1 MNFYKELNL
10 TPIRSDPDVWIKR
23 LVIFSKITP
32 APEIVRDIALSRG
45 LNIVWAEEVDED
57 DPNAEIGGHSAGKT
71 TFCRLLR
78 YVLGEKTFG
87 TKTNADLIRRS
98 FAEGYVAAELQV
110 AGQNWAVRRPIGNGR
125 LSYVKQNITIEE
137 LLADH
142 GESVSQDEYP
152 RKIGLD
158 GLLDNLETGAVVRT
172 GEPIQ
177 WDHILAWA
185 SRDQEARFQNI
196 HYWRSPR
203 SESETPAFRFPKEGA
218 LFVMRT
224 AIGLFY
230 PDELRGEENLA
241 KLQREKD
248 QLEKDIEEKRR
259 EPQFRVNL
267 YNQELRRK
275 LKSILVNEPNIDTI
289 PLTSGDLLPDLKQ
302 LSHRAIDEIKKA
314 SEGRRQERDA
324 LQTQIDEVGAE
335 VRHFE
340 SELQRLDIIFQLG
353 AASSREFDTARS
365 ARSNEL
371 KETQKHEDALC
382 PFGNVLI
389 RDCSYVI
396 DRQRVLQI
404 SESQDLHVMRDAENK
419 RKAEI
424 EKIEDEKSKFR
435 NVITK
440 LHNDRAA
447 LQAKRESVGREI
459 RSHEDAA
466 ADLIKTCESLEL
478 WTTKAQ
484 QESEY
489 PELVRSKT
497 RLEEVVTEIQ
507 KLETRLMALLQKHDQ
522 NRQLL
527 ASIFSRAVQAVLSEH
542 YDGQVLLDNRE
553 LAFRITHG
561 PAMSGEAIETLCVLL
576 SDFGSLIYNTVSEA
590 SHLPGFMLHDSPR
603 EADLGLRI
611 YRSFIRFV
619 ASVTEQLGGNDGCP
633 FQYILTTTT
642 PPPEELRNAPAM
654 KLKLNASKFGELL
667 LRKNIAEAPESGPT
681 LFGPATS

>member
-1 MNFYKELNL
+1 
-10 TPIRSDPDVWIKR
+10 V
-23 LVIFSKITP
+23 
-32 APEIVRDIALSRG
+32 
-45 LNIVWAEEVDED
+45 
-57 DPNAEIGGHSAGKT
+57 
-71 TFCRLLR
+71 
-78 YVLGEKTFG
+78 
-87 TKTNADLIRRS
+87 
-98 FAEGYVAAELQV
+98 
-110 AGQNWAVRRPIGNGR
+110 
-125 LSYVKQNITIEE
+125 EE

-152 RKIGLD
+152 KKIGLD
-158 GLLDNLETGAVVRT
+158 GLLDNLETGSVVRT

-177 WDHILAWA
+177 WGHLLAWA

-196 HYWRSPR
+196 YYWRSPR

-224 AIGLFY
+224 AVGLFY
-230 PDELRGEENLA
+230 PDELKGEENLA

-267 YNQELRRK
+267 YDQELRRK
-275 LKSILVNEPNIDTI
+275 LKSVLVNESNIDSM
-289 PLTSGDLLPDLKQ
+289 PLVSDDLLPDLKQ
-302 LSHRAIDEIKKA
+302 TSKRAADEIKRA
-314 SEGRRQERDA
+314 SEERRKERDA
-324 LQTQIDEVGAE
+324 LQTQIDEIGAE

-340 SELQRLDIIFQLG
+340 SELQVLDVIFQLG
-353 AASSREFDTARS
+353 AASSKEFDAARLV
-365 ARSNEL
+365 RTNEL
-371 KETQKHEDALC
+371 KELQKHEDALC

-404 SESQDLHVMRDAENK
+404 GQSQDLNAMKEAEDK

-424 EKIEDEKSKFR
+424 ERIEDEKTKLR
-435 NVITK
+435 NVINR
-440 LHNDRAA
+440 LSVHRAA
-447 LQAKRESVGREI
+447 LQTKRESIGREI

-466 ADLIKTCESLEL
+466 ADLIKIYEALESWAE
-478 WTTKAQ
+478 KAQ

-489 PELVRSKT
+489 PELLSSKN
-497 RLEEVVTEIQ
+497 RLDEVVSEIQ
-507 KLETRLMALLQKHDQ
+507 KLETKLTGLLRKHDQ

-527 ASIFSRAVQAVLSEH
+527 ALIFSRAVQAVLSEH

-561 PAMSGEAIETLCVLL
+561 PAMSGEAIETLSVLL
-576 SDFGSLIYNTVSEA
+576 SDFASLIYNTVSES
-590 SHLPGFMLHDSPR
+590 SHLPGILLHDSPR

-611 YRSFIRFV
+611 YRSFIRFI
-619 ASVTEQLGGNDGCP
+619 ASVTEQLGENCP

-642 PPPEELRNAPAM
+642 PPPEELRSSSQM
-654 KLKLNASKFGELL
+654 KLRLNASRVNELF
-667 LRKNIAEAPESGPT
+667 LRKNIAEVSNGEAS
-681 LFGPATS
+681 LF

>member
-1 MNFYKELNL
+1 MDFYKELNL
-10 TPIRSDPDVWIKR
+10 TPVRSDPEVWIKR

-32 APEIVRDIALSRG
+32 TPEIVRDIPLSRG

-71 TFCRLLR
+71 TLCRFLR

-87 TKTNADLIRRS
+87 TKTNAELIRRS
-98 FAEGYVAAELQV
+98 FPEGYVAAELQV
-110 AGQNWAVRRPIGNGR
+110 AGLNWAVRRPIGSGR
-125 LSYVKQNITIEE
+125 LSYVKQNITVEE

-152 RKIGLD
+152 KKIGLD
-158 GLLDNLETGAVVRT
+158 GLLDNLETGSVVRT

-177 WDHILAWA
+177 WGHLLAWA

-196 HYWRSPR
+196 YYWRSPR

-224 AIGLFY
+224 AVGLFY
-230 PDELRGEENLA
+230 PDELKGEENLA

-267 YNQELRRK
+267 YDQELRRK
-275 LKSILVNEPNIDTI
+275 LKSVLVNESNIDSM
-289 PLTSGDLLPDLKQ
+289 PLVSGDLLPDLKQ
-302 LSHRAIDEIKKA
+302 TSKRAADEIKRA
-314 SEGRRQERDA
+314 SEERRKERDA
-324 LQTQIDEVGAE
+324 LQTQIDEIGAE

-340 SELQRLDIIFQLG
+340 SELQVLDVIFQLG
-353 AASSREFDTARS
+353 AASSKEFDAARLV
-365 ARSNEL
+365 RTNEL
-371 KETQKHEDALC
+371 KELQKHEDALC

-404 SESQDLHVMRDAENK
+404 GQSQDLHAMKEAEDK

-424 EKIEDEKSKFR
+424 ERIEDEKTKLR
-435 NVITK
+435 NVINR
-440 LHNDRAA
+440 LSVHRAA
-447 LQAKRESVGREI
+447 LQTKRESIGREI
-459 RSHEDAA
+459 RSHEDDA
-466 ADLIKTCESLEL
+466 ADLIKIYEALESWAE
-478 WTTKAQ
+478 KAQ

-489 PELVRSKT
+489 PELLSSKN
-497 RLEEVVTEIQ
+497 RLDEVVSEIQ
-507 KLETRLMALLQKHDQ
+507 KLETKLTDLLRKHDQ

-527 ASIFSRAVQAVLSEH
+527 ALIFSRAVQAVLSEH

-561 PAMSGEAIETLCVLL
+561 PAMSGEAIETLSVLL
-576 SDFGSLIYNTVSEA
+576 SDFASLIYNTVSES
-590 SHLPGFMLHDSPR
+590 SHLPGILLHDSPR

-611 YRSFIRFV
+611 YRSFIRFI
-619 ASVTEQLGGNDGCP
+619 ASVTEQLGENCP

-642 PPPEELRNAPAM
+642 PPPEELRSSSQM
-654 KLKLNASKFGELL
+654 KLRLNASRVNELF
-667 LRKNIAEAPESGPT
+667 LRKNIAEVSNGEAS
-681 LFGPATS
+681 LF

>member
-1 MNFYKELNL
+1 MNWIEG
-10 TPIRSDPDVWIKR
+10 SDRQQTHLLPAALEDYVGPDN
-23 LVIFSKITP
+23 P
-32 APEIVRDIALSRG
+32 VRFIDAFVTTLDLR
-45 LNIVWAEEVDED
+45 A
-57 DPNAEIGGHSAGKT
+57 AG
-71 TFCRLLR
+71 
-78 YVLGEKTFG
+78 
-87 TKTNADLIRRS
+87 
-98 FAEGYVAAELQV
+98 
-110 AGQNWAVRRPIGNGR
+110 
-125 LSYVKQNITIEE
+125 
-137 LLADH
+137 
-142 GESVSQDEYP
+142 
-152 RKIGLD
+152 
-158 GLLDNLETGAVVRT
+158 
-172 GEPIQ
+172 
-177 WDHILAWA
+177 
-185 SRDQEARFQNI
+185 
-196 HYWRSPR
+196 
-203 SESETPAFRFPKEGA
+203 FRFPKEGA

-230 PDELRGEENLA
+230 PDELKGEENLA

-267 YNQELRRK
+267 YDQELRRK
-275 LKSILVNEPNIDTI
+275 LKSILVDEPSVDSI
-289 PLTSGDLLPDLKQ
+289 PLASGDLLPDLKQ
-302 LSHRAIDEIKKA
+302 LSSRAVDEIKRA

-340 SELQRLDIIFQLG
+340 SELQRLDVIFQLG
-353 AASSREFDTARS
+353 AASSKEFDAARS
-365 ARSNEL
+365 TRASEL
-371 KETQKHEDALC
+371 KELQKHEDYLC

-389 RDCSYVI
+389 RDCSYVM

-404 SESQDLHVMRDAENK
+404 SHSQDLHAMQQAENR

-424 EKIEDEKSKFR
+424 EKIEDEKSKLR

-440 LHNDRAA
+440 LRNDRAA
-447 LQAKRESVGREI
+447 LQTKRESIGREI
-459 RSHEDAA
+459 RSHEEAA
-466 ADLIKTCESLEL
+466 ADLVKTRESLES
-478 WTTKAQ
+478 WTEKAQ

-489 PELVRSKT
+489 PELVGSKN
-497 RLEEVVTEIQ
+497 RLDEVVTEIQ
-507 KLETRLMALLQKHDQ
+507 KLEARLTTLLQKHDQ

-576 SDFGSLIYNTVSEA
+576 SDFASLIYNTVSES
-590 SHLPGFMLHDSPR
+590 SHLPGILLHDSPR

-619 ASVTEQLGGNDGCP
+619 ASVTQQLGSDNCP

-642 PPPEELRNAPAM
+642 PPPEELRSGPSM
-654 KLKLNASKFGELL
+654 KLKLNASKSTELL
-667 LRKNIAEAPESGPT
+667 LRRNIAEIPSPEPS
-681 LFGPATS
+681 LFTPS

>member
-23 LVIFSKITP
+23 LVIFSKVTP
-32 APEIVRDIALSRG
+32 AAEIVRDIPLSRG

-71 TFCRLLR
+71 TLCRFLR

-87 TKTNADLIRRS
+87 TRNNADLIRRS
-98 FAEGYVAAELQV
+98 FPEGYVGAELQI
-110 AGQNWAVRRPIGNGR
+110 AGQNWAVRRPIGSGR
-125 LSYVKQNITIEE
+125 LSYVKQDTTVEE
-137 LLADH
+137 LLIDH

-158 GLLDNLETGAVVRT
+158 GLLDSFETGAVVRT
-172 GEPIQ
+172 GEVIQ

-230 PDELRGEENLA
+230 PDELKGEENLA

-267 YNQELRRK
+267 YDQELRRK
-275 LKSILVNEPNIDTI
+275 LKSILVDEPNIDST

-302 LSHRAIDEIKKA
+302 LSSRAVDEIKRA

-324 LQTQIDEVGAE
+324 LQTQIDEIGAE

-340 SELQRLDIIFQLG
+340 SELQRLDVIFQLG
-353 AASSREFDTARS
+353 AASSTEFDAARS
-365 ARSNEL
+365 ARVNQL
-371 KETQKHEDALC
+371 KELQKHEDALC

-404 SESQDLHVMRDAENK
+404 SESQDLNAMREAENR

-424 EKIEDEKSKFR
+424 EMIEDEKSKMR
-435 NVITK
+435 RVITK
-440 LHNDRAA
+440 LGNDRAA
-447 LQAKRESVGREI
+447 LQTKREAIGREI
-459 RSHEDAA
+459 RSHEEAA
-466 ADLIKTCESLEL
+466 ADLIKTRESLEL
-478 WTTKAQ
+478 WTEKAQ

-489 PELVRSKT
+489 PELLRSKN
-497 RLEEVVTEIQ
+497 RLDEVVTEIQ
-507 KLETRLMALLQKHDQ
+507 NLETRLTTLLQKHDQ

-527 ASIFSRAVQAVLSEH
+527 ASIFSRAVQAVLSQH

-576 SDFGSLIYNTVSEA
+576 SDFASLIYNTVSET
-590 SHLPGFMLHDSPR
+590 SHLPGILLHDSPR

-619 ASVTEQLGGNDGCP
+619 ASVTEQLGNDKCP

-642 PPPEELRNAPAM
+642 PPPEELRSAPSM
-654 KLKLNASKFGELL
+654 KLTLNASKSTELL
-667 LRKNIAEAPESGPT
+667 LRRNIAEIPSTEPS
-681 LFGPATS
+681 LFTPS